1 MRSFWLTPMT
11 WSDAIPSTASVVF
24 FLSVVLVC
32 GFCLY
37 MNYRGT
43 PRASRG
49 RVTPFPCI
57 HGLSEELAKIVEAL
71 RPDERA
77 RLVDAALEII
87 ADDFTGDADIAQ
99 AIAAYRTDRQ
109 AARVLSSKLV
119 LKANL
124 CDSAY
129 MRLEEAGQ
137 KEASAAKFR
146 KMCILTGLSRLLEP
160 STNPKVA
167 DELIYEFAAGSP
179 DVDSF
184 ASRMIAKLK
193 VNSDSHVSAVGPDE
207 RSGKADSEGKCS
219 GHVT

>member
-1 MRSFWLTPMT
+1 MT
-11 WSDAIPSTASVVF
+11 WSNAIPSTASVVF
-24 FLSVVLVC
+24 FLLVVLVC
-32 GFCLY
+32 GICLY
-37 MNYRGT
+37 MNYRGA
-43 PRASRG
+43 PRASQG

-71 RPDERA
+71 RRDERP
-77 RLVDAALEII
+77 RIVDAALEII

-109 AARVLSSKLV
+109 AARLLSSKLA

-137 KEASAAKFR
+137 KEASAAEFR

-160 STNPKVA
+160 SSNPKIA

-179 DVDSF
+179 DFDSF
-184 ASRMIAKLK
+184 VSRMIAKLK
-193 VNSDSHVSAVGPDE
+193 ANADSHEAAVSPDE
-207 RSGKADSEGKCS
+207 RSGTADSDGRRS